1 MIKKLVVAGIILS
14 LMNSNFASAEVSSF
28 EDPTPALLTVEA
40 DWSIKTD
47 KTERPQVGSSEA
59 TVLKTENELQ
69 FQGELAALEGNGGLV
84 GFALVEAPLD
94 QDLSAYKYIE
104 FYARSKEPSIVYTL
118 ALKDEQA
125 SQDTGILTFDQEFIV
140 GTDWTKVK
148 LPLRNF
154 RPMIRGRLVDGYQ
167 LHLDRAKSLSFQI
180 NRSKQ
185 SADSPIPLNFALDI
199 GSKIYV
205 TNEE

>member
-1 MIKKLVVAGIILS
+1 
-14 LMNSNFASAEVSSF
+14 MNSNFASAEVNSF

-69 FQGELAALEGNGGLV
+69 FQGKLAALEGNGGLV

-104 FYARSKEPSIVYTL
+104 FYARSKPSIVYTL

-125 SQDTGILTFDQEFIV
+125 SQDTGILTFDQEFVV

-148 LPLRNF
+148 LPLKNF
-154 RPMIRGRLVDGYQ
+154 RPMIRGRLVDGYH
-167 LHLDRAKSLSFQI
+167 LHLERSRSLSFQI

-185 SADSPIPLNFALDI
+185 SANSPIPLNFALDI